1 MATTEITRANFD
13 ETVKEGTV
21 IIDWWAPWCGPCR
34 AFAPIFES
42 VAKQH
47 PDVVFGKINTE
58 DQPQLA
64 GEFGIRSIPTLMVIR
79 DGVLLLAQP
88 GMLPKAALED
98 VVSQVQALDMD
109 EVRQKIEQERK
120 GKAAPATASA

>member
-58 DQPQLA
+58 DQPELA

-79 DGVLLLAQP
+79 DGVMLLAQP
-88 GMLPKAALED
+88 GMLPKAALQD
-98 VVSQVQALDMD
+98 VVSQVQGLDMD
-109 EVRQKIEQERK
+109 EVRQKIEQEKK
-120 GKAAPATASA
+120 GATSRATA

>member
-58 DQPQLA
+58 AQPSLA
-64 GEFGIRSIPTLMVIR
+64 MQFQINSIPTLMVIR
-79 DGVLLLAQP
+79 DKTLLFAQP
-88 GMLPKAALED
+88 GMLPERALED
-98 VVSQVQALDMD
+98 LISQAEKLDMD
-109 EVRQKIEQERK
+109 EVKQKLSDKESM
-120 GKAAPATASA
+120 AS

>member
-13 ETVKEGTV
+13 DTVKEGTV
-21 IIDWWAPWCGPCR
+21 IIDWWAPWCAPCR

-47 PDVVFGKINTE
+47 PDVFFGRINTE
-58 DQPQLA
+58 DQPELA
-64 GEFGIRSIPTLMVIR
+64 SEFGIRSIPTLMVIR

-88 GMLPKAALED
+88 GMLPKAALQD

-109 EVRQKIEQERK
+109 EVREKIEQEQKKRSSR
-120 GKAAPATASA
+120 ANASA